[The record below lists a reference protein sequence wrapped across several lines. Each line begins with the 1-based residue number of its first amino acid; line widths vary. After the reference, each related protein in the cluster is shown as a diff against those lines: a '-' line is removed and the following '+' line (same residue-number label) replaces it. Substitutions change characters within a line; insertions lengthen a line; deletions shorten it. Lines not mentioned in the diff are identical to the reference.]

1 MIFSF
6 CFFNGQKMNCG
17 YLKRREGGPKGRPSE
32 ASLKLFLSCGLILI
46 ELVNKKTDKK
56 RKLIGGNNATY
67 AAFLPSKLI
76 LVRMWSTK
84 DGQKT
89 ETNWWQ

>member
-1 MIFSF
+1 MVIRHRLKAFS
-6 CFFNGQKMNCG
+6 KAA
-17 YLKRREGGPKGRPSE
+17 RGRPEGPTEE
-32 ASLKLFLSCGLILI
+32 ASLKLFLSCGLIMI

-76 LVRMWSTK
+76 MVRMWRSN